1 MLVHGGLIMDEKL
14 VKKGLFGFLV
24 LAVAIGLVI
33 TAGCT
38 GSSDTTTSDSGASSA
53 QQTQDTGTSSSVPVS
68 SGEAVHYTT
77 LIQYLP
83 TAPSTGWTNGDPVG
97 MQASDG
103 GYSWSW
109 ASKNYEQKTSD
120 AVVDIVIEDTN
131 NALVGQMAGWDSYM
145 EIETPVMSMK
155 SVTVAGYPG
164 WVVTDTESDTISQI
178 VKVDDRFIVYTVIED
193 GKEDYL
199 TVFNGLTDFKG
210 IAGLA

>member
-1 MLVHGGLIMDEKL
+1 MDSNL
-14 VKKGLFGFLV
+14 FKKGIIGFLV
-24 LAVAIGLVI
+24 LVLAAGLVL

-38 GSSDTTTSDSGASSA
+38 GSPETAPADTGAGSQATAESTASSSA
-53 QQTQDTGTSSSVPVS
+53 PVS
-68 SGEAVHYTT
+68 SGEVVHYTT
-77 LIQYLP
+77 LMQYLP
-83 TAPSTGWTNGDPVG
+83 TAPSTGWINGDATG
-97 MQASDG
+97 MQASEG

-109 ASKNYEQKTSD
+109 ASKNYEQKMGGD
-120 AVVDIVIEDTN
+120 AIVDIIIQDTN
-131 NALVGQMAGWDSYM
+131 EAMVGQMAAWDSYV

-155 SVTVAGYPG
+155 KVTVEGNPG

-178 VKVDDRFIVYTVIED
+178 VNIGDRFIVYTVIEG

>member
-1 MLVHGGLIMDEKL
+1 MDGNLVMKKLAGLLVLVIVFGLI
-14 VKKGLFGFLV
+14 F
-24 LAVAIGLVI
+24 

-38 GSSDTTTSDSGASSA
+38 GSSDTATSDSGAATA
-53 QQTQDTGTSSSVPVS
+53 QQTQDTGASSSVPVS

-77 LIQYLP
+77 LINYLP
-83 TAPSTGWTNGDPVG
+83 TAPSTGWTNGEPVG
-97 MQASDG
+97 MQATEG

-109 ASKNYEQKTSD
+109 ASKNYEQAMDGD
-120 AVVDIVIEDTN
+120 AVVDIIIQDTN
-131 NALVGQMAGWDSYM
+131 GAMVGQMAAWDSYV

-155 SVTVAGYPG
+155 KVTVEGNPG

-178 VKVDDRFIVYTVIED
+178 INIDDRFIVYTVIEG
-193 GKEDYL
+193 GKEAYL